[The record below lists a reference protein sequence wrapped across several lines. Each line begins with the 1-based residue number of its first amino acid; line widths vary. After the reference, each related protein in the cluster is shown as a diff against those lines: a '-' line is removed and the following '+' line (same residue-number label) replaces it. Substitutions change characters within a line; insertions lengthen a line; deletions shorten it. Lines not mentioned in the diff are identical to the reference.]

1 MADTNHFYYDPE
13 RCEFVPVHYE
23 RKKRTLH
30 NLSFWLINGIVLA
43 SIGIAILSYS
53 IGTPAEIAL
62 KAENQV
68 LMDQLEVTKSS
79 IVELESRLNTIAELD
94 NEMYR
99 SVLGLDPIP
108 YEERMAGTGGADV
121 YSEFDLYSEDASE
134 ILRWTAS
141 KLDNLERRMNIQKLS
156 FEEVK
161 AYYNENQERMSHLP
175 AIRPLSGIL
184 LSGYGMRVHPVL
196 KYQRLHE
203 GADFRADIGTEVF
216 STGEGVVKY
225 AGRRGTY
232 GNLLEIDHGFGYTT
246 RYAHLSG
253 FAEGIRA
260 GAKVSRGQLVAY
272 TGNTGVSEG
281 PHLHYEVRVNGRSVD
296 PLNYLFADITPEE
309 FQMYRE
315 ISEKNPMSMD

>member
-1 MADTNHFYYDPE
+1 MAEMKHFYYDPE
-13 RCEFVPVHYE
+13 RCEFVPVLYE
-23 RKKRTLH
+23 RNKRTLH

-62 KAENQV
+62 KAENEV
-68 LMDQLEVTKSS
+68 LLDQLEVTKTS
-79 IVELESRLNTIAELD
+79 IVDLESRLNTIAELD

-99 SVLGLDPIP
+99 SVLGLEPIP
-108 YEERMAGTGGADV
+108 YEERMAGTGGADI

-141 KLDNLERRMNIQKLS
+141 KLDNIERRLSIQQLS

-161 AYYNENQERMSHLP
+161 SYYNENQERLSHMP

-196 KYQRLHE
+196 KYQRMHD
-203 GADFRADIGTEVF
+203 GVDFRADVGTEVF
-216 STGEGVVKY
+216 ATGEGVVKF

-253 FAEGIRA
+253 FADGIKA
-260 GAKVSRGQLVAY
+260 GAKVSRGQQIAY

-296 PLNYLFADITPEE
+296 PLNFLFADITPDEY
-309 FQMYRE
+309 QMYRD
-315 ISEKNPMSMD
+315 ISENNPMSMD